1 MLRYD
6 FTVTDEEL
14 DTMNGD
20 FGQNLRLPKNFEPTA
35 EPFDGTSQRN
45 ASEPKILI
53 NPQTTLLC
61 DMVGLSDPYAI
72 FLGNPVGSGNI
83 SSNRS
88 FDASIN
94 NSDFID
100 STTHNPDEISLDD
113 LDEEE
118 NLDSGDLPVPL
129 PPTAKLDL
137 CPTSKSD
144 SGDLPVPLP
153 PAAKPDLCPTSKS
166 DCVDDQ
172 PQNLSPS
179 TDSIEI
185 IAHNEQKLDSTNAEQ
200 TLLTSVEQK
209 SVSTDTEQQS
219 ALAHSEQN
227 LVSTDVEQKAI
238 STDVEQNAI
247 STDVEQKSVLAD
259 CEQNLVSGDKT
270 VDSEATPKDEVVGRT
285 LKRRNLSIYGTEE
298 GMANDS

>member
-35 EPFDGTSQRN
+35 EPFDGTSQRS
-45 ASEPKILI
+45 ASEPKILV

-61 DMVGLSDPYAI
+61 EMVGLSDPFAM

-83 SSNRS
+83 SSNWS
-88 FDASIN
+88 FDTSLN

-129 PPTAKLDL
+129 PSTAKPDLD
-137 CPTSKSD
+137 PTSKSD
-144 SGDLPVPLP
+144 SSDLHVLLP
-153 PAAKPDLCPTSKS
+153 PAAKPDLDSTTKS

-172 PQNLSPS
+172 SQNLSPM

-185 IAHNEQKLDSTNAEQ
+185 IAHNEQKLDSTNAEHRL
-200 TLLTSVEQK
+200 LLTSVEQK
-209 SVSTDTEQQS
+209 SVSTDIEQQS
-219 ALAHSEQN
+219 ALAHCEQN

-238 STDVEQNAI
+238 STDA
-247 STDVEQKSVLAD
+247 DQKSVLAD
-259 CEQNLVSGDKT
+259 CEQNLVLGDKT
-270 VDSEATPKDEVVGRT
+270 VNSEAKSKDEVVGRT

-298 GMANDS
+298 GMSNDS